1 MRLPSPSLLLQ
12 CLTGLLSHEKAAAH
26 CIDIVPGR
34 DQSCLSSP
42 AAEMVPSQDVQ
53 PYKYAGNNI
62 EMHGM
67 NIFKG
72 KFSVVDIVGLS
83 RSDLAATKGQGKS
96 NSPTSYI
103 IVLTSITWKGED
115 LDLSFALGP
124 LKCCQSSLELVNI
137 LKNEICDGLLAFRSK
152 RVLELYIYL
161 MQLSCGYGLP
171 GIFSCLKVSAFSA
184 GSR

>member
-103 IVLTSITWKGED
+103 IVLTKYLKGED